1 MECIDKTIEAM
12 SEWIQNKLKE
22 NRYETEKWKGI
33 AEMAKALAELVSA
46 SRKGGGNKMFVP
58 QTMFP
63 EKFEYRSSYKTS
75 GNHQRE
81 RLYPRKKDG
90 ASTDGAEIKKP
101 TRLDAVGEL
110 LGKNFTDREIKCSL
124 HYLGAKRL
132 I

>member
-1 MECIDKTIEAM
+1 
-12 SEWIQNKLKE
+12 
-22 NRYETEKWKGI
+22 
-33 AEMAKALAELVSA
+33 
-46 SRKGGGNKMFVP
+46 MFMP

-63 EKFEYRSSYKTS
+63 EKFEYRSSLKTS
-75 GNHQRE
+75 GNYQRKT
-81 RLYPRKKDG
+81 LYPRKKDRT
-90 ASTDGAEIKKP
+90 STDGAEIKKP